1 MPFSYSFYDG
11 GLVVEFKGLTD
22 EEVKKSRNQYGSN
35 SIEGNKGNTFLSLLL
50 ESLGDPIIKILLV
63 ALLVKVIFLFQ
74 DFNWFETLGI
84 LIAIFLASFIS
95 TISEYGSEKAF
106 KRLQSES
113 SKIFVRVVRNGS
125 LTKISVDDVV
135 VSDIVLLGSGE
146 VVPADGFLVKGSI
159 LIDESRLNGE
169 SKEVAKSNGEVV
181 LRGAVITDGECI
193 LQITNVG
200 EKTVYGKIAKELKVK
215 TIESPLRKRLREL
228 AKVISRI
235 GYIGSVCVVISYLF
249 SVIVID
255 NNYSWPLILETL
267 STPSVMINHLI
278 YALTLCV
285 TVIIMAVPEGL
296 PMMVAL
302 VLSSNMKRML
312 KNNVLVRK
320 MVGIETAGSL
330 NMLFTDKT
338 GTLTEGI
345 LNVVG
350 FIDYNGNLY
359 NKEKLEEYSLYK
371 NYLYSSILYNNS
383 ADLSDTGEV
392 LGGNSTD
399 KALMKFLKV
408 KKDKSV
414 EIIET
419 FNSKNKYSSTKVIDD
434 GITYFKGAS
443 EVILNSCD
451 YYYDN
456 GLKKKIIRDKKKIL
470 DNIKNYTN
478 QGIRVI
484 SLAVNEKTTDMKG
497 LIFLGCVLLKDTVR
511 KEALEG
517 LRLVESAD
525 IKVVMITGDDKD
537 TAYAISKELNLI
549 KNERDIVITSSELS
563 KMSDDEVK
571 KILPNLKVVARALP
585 QDKSRL
591 VSISQDM
598 GLVVG
603 MTGDGVND
611 APALKRADVGFS
623 MGSGTEVSKEAS
635 DVVILDDNFL
645 SISKAILYGRTI
657 FKSLRKFIV
666 YQLTVNTCA
675 IILSVVGPILGV
687 ATPITIIQMLWINMI
702 MDTLSGLAFSYE
714 YASNE
719 YMMEPS
725 KKRDEPIINKWM
737 YSGIIW
743 CGIYSAILSI
753 FFLKSN
759 FINNFIT
766 YDVQNKY
773 FLTAFF
779 ALFIFMGI
787 FNAFNARCDSV
798 DLFKNLKKNN
808 VFIIIFLCISVVQVY
823 LIYFGGSVFRTYGL
837 SINEFLF
844 VILIALSV
852 IPIDL
857 LRKYILKLKGVN
869 KYY

>member
-1 MPFSYSFYDG
+1 M
-11 GLVVEFKGLTD
+11 EFKGLTD
-22 EEVKKSRNQYGSN
+22 EEVKKSRKEFGSN
-35 SIEGNKGNTFLSLLL
+35 SIEGSKNNTFFSLLL

-106 KRLQSES
+106 KRLQEES
-113 SKIFVRVVRNGS
+113 SKIFVRVVRNGK
-125 LTKISVDDVV
+125 LVNVCVDDIV

-146 VVPADGFLVKGSI
+146 VVPADGFLAKGNI
-159 LIDESRLNGE
+159 LVDESRLNGE
-169 SKEVAKSNGEVV
+169 SKEVSKSSGEVV
-181 LRGAVITDGECI
+181 LRGAILTDGECI
-193 LQITNVG
+193 LQVTNVG
-200 EKTVYGKIAKELKVK
+200 EKTVYGKIAKELKEK
-215 TIESPLRKRLREL
+215 TIESPLRIRLRDL

-235 GYIGSVCVVISYLF
+235 GYVASVLVVISYLF

-255 NNYSWPLILETL
+255 NNYSWPLIVETL
-267 STPSVMINHLI
+267 TNPQVMINHLI

-312 KNNVLVRK
+312 KSNVLVRK

-330 NMLFTDKT
+330 NVLLTDKT
-338 GTLTEGI
+338 GTLTEGV

-350 FIDYNGNLY
+350 ILDYDGKVY
-359 NKEKLEEYSLYK
+359 DDLELDRYSNYK
-371 NYLYSSILYNNS
+371 KYLYSSILYNN
-383 ADLSDTGEV
+383 ASDITEEGEV

-399 KALMKFLKV
+399 KALMKFV
-408 KKDKSV
+408 KRKKSDKCESLV
-414 EIIET
+414 S
-419 FNSKNKYSSTKVIDD
+419 FNSKNKYSSVKNIDKN
-434 GITYFKGAS
+434 ITYFKGAS
-443 EVILNSCD
+443 EVILNHCD
-451 YYYDN
+451 YYYSNDM
-456 GLKKKIIRDKKKIL
+456 KKSIL
-470 DNIKNYTN
+470 RNKEKLLQNIKKYTR

-484 SLAVNEKTTDMKG
+484 SLAVNEKNSDMKG
-497 LIFLGCVLLKDTVR
+497 LIFLGAVLIKDTVR

-525 IKVVMITGDDKD
+525 IKTIMITGDDKD
-537 TAYAISKELNLI
+537 TATAIAKELQLI
-549 KNERDIVITSSELS
+549 KCENDKVITSSELAN
-563 KMSDDEVK
+563 MNDEEVK
-571 KILPNLKVVARALP
+571 KIFLDLKVVARALP

-591 VSISQDM
+591 VSIGQEM

-611 APALKRADVGFS
+611 APALKRADVGFA

-635 DVVILDDNFL
+635 DIVIMDDNFL

-657 FKSLRKFIV
+657 FKSLRKFII

-675 IILSVVGPILGV
+675 IILSVVGPILGI

-714 YASNE
+714 YASVE
-719 YMMEPS
+719 YMREPS
-725 KKRDEPIINKWM
+725 KKRDEPIINKHM
-737 YSGIIW
+737 YIEILW
-743 CGIYSAILSI
+743 CGIYSAIVSI
-753 FFLKSN
+753 IFLKSN
-759 FINNFIT
+759 FIQNFIT
-766 YDVQNKY
+766 YDVENKY

-779 ALFIFMGI
+779 AMFIFMGI
-787 FNAFNARCDSV
+787 FNAFNARTDSIN
-798 DLFKNLKKNN
+798 LFKNLKENKI
-808 VFIIIFLCISVVQVY
+808 FIIIFLCISIVQIY
-823 LIYFGGSVFRTYGL
+823 LIYFGGSLFRTYGL
-837 SINEFLF
+837 SIKELLF
-844 VILIALSV
+844 VIMLAFSV

-857 LRKYILKLKGVN
+857 FRKFILKLRGIN
-869 KYY
+869 KYI